1 VTRIDAID
9 LFLLQ
14 VPGFDPARD
23 PVKDTLLVR
32 VRAGEHEGWGECEA
46 APFVSLAAF
55 ITPESHSTCRPV
67 GTSVLG
73 KRLDGP
79 ADIAEITRQVAMNSM
94 NILQTPHVYSGVEMA
109 LWDVLGKNLG
119 EPVHRLL
126 GYDKAFPK
134 QPYVVVPFTSA
145 PEETYVDICRA
156 VRAGFRAVKTG
167 WNGFGGGDFV
177 ADRNQLAAAREALGA
192 EGRLFLDAGRV
203 WGSDVAAAKSYSHL
217 LDQFDVEWVEEPFD
231 AAALGAYA
239 DFSRD
244 HGRNR
249 VAAGENVHSVSQA
262 RQLLD
267 LGKIGVIQIDC
278 GRIGGIAAAKDVA
291 IYADARGAS
300 FVNHTYTSHLA
311 LSASLQSYAGLERHQ
326 LCEYPADRT
335 SLSWAICCDHLPIE
349 DDGTISVPEKPGL
362 GIEIEPR
369 ALEMYVVDVE
379 IKFGDAVFYRSP
391 SAR

>member
-1 VTRIDAID
+1 
-9 LFLLQ
+9 
-14 VPGFDPARD
+14 
-23 PVKDTLLVR
+23 
-32 VRAGEHEGWGECEA
+32 
-46 APFVSLAAF
+46 
-55 ITPESHSTCRPV
+55 
-67 GTSVLG
+67 
-73 KRLDGP
+73 
-79 ADIAEITRQVAMNSM
+79 
-94 NILQTPHVYSGVEMA
+94 
-109 LWDVLGKNLG
+109 
-119 EPVHRLL
+119 
-126 GYDKAFPK
+126 
-134 QPYVVVPFTSA
+134 
-145 PEETYVDICRA
+145 
-156 VRAGFRAVKTG
+156 
-167 WNGFGGGDFV
+167 
-177 ADRNQLAAAREALGA
+177 
-192 EGRLFLDAGRV
+192 
-203 WGSDVAAAKSYSHL
+203 L

-311 LSASLQSYAGLERHQ
+311 LSAALQSYAGLERHQ

-369 ALEMYVVDVE
+369 ALEKYVVDVE

-391 SAR
+391 SVR